1 MDRSGLVC
9 SWIPL
14 SHPVALISSAIF
26 RRPYQLDNSGGGTPP
41 AQQLRT
47 AAAHGVPG
55 VPDVYSEKPA
65 SKAYPGCNAISSDQF
80 EVELWIAV
88 RTVLPME
95 NSLGGSNHRN
105 YDLLLRHRLHIVG
118 EVQLLSG
125 CPWII
130 SPPLLPW
137 IDKNTASPVDF

>member
-65 SKAYPGCNAISSDQF
+65 GKAYPGCNAISSDQF

-88 RTVLPME
+88 RTCFPWRTHWVAATTATTI
-95 NSLGGSNHRN
+95 SCSGTGSTLSARCSSCPAIRG
-105 YDLLLRHRLHIVG
+105 LLLLPFSRGLIRI
-118 EVQLLSG
+118 LLA
-125 CPWII
+125 P
-130 SPPLLPW
+130 
-137 IDKNTASPVDF
+137 